1 MKPDFGNP
9 LTRPRGEYSLK
20 VEKVAG
26 NHQVWAVW
34 LLPSNEQLK
43 SRGFAGTMPE
53 DKDQR
58 RSFQLFRKTLTGFE
72 FSHLMKCFD
81 SLSRYSGI

>member
-1 MKPDFGNP
+1 MKPDFGNL
-9 LTRPRGEYSLK
+9 LTRPRGEYSLT
-20 VEKVAG
+20 VEQVAG
-26 NHQVWAVW
+26 DDQVWVVW

-43 SRGFAGTMPE
+43 SRGFAGTKTS
-53 DKDQR
+53 DV
-58 RSFQLFRKTLTGFE
+58 RSSYSEKTLTGFE